1 MLYKMTAIGRMT
13 AIGYRP
19 ATGCN
24 IYIQFDHVIS
34 CDIELRFD
42 IDATRGIC
50 ALRARVAD

>member
-24 IYIQFDHVIS
+24 IFSRLFSYKSMV
-34 CDIELRFD
+34 
-42 IDATRGIC
+42 
-50 ALRARVAD
+50 RVLKLCQI

>member
-24 IYIQFDHVIS
+24 IYIKINPVVLTSGPSCIVI
-34 CDIELRFD
+34 D
-42 IDATRGIC
+42 
-50 ALRARVAD
+50 